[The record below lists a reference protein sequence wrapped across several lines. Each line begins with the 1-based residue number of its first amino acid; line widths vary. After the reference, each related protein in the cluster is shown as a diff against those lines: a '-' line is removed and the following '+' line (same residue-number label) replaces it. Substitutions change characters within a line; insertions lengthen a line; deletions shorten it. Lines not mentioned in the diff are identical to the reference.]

1 LLQKQY
7 HGIKQ
12 AVKLRY
18 VTQSL
23 RFTRERSLCI
33 FSFLTALILLL
44 DTAAQRACAQAAA
57 APSQPGFSE
66 VLSKMAPMFLI
77 VFVVFHFFIIK
88 PQKQKEAQHAELIK
102 NLKVGEAVSTS
113 SGMIGRV
120 AAIAADVI
128 TLEIASNVKVK
139 FTPTSIVKIEETK

>member
-1 LLQKQY
+1 MWLLDIAA
-7 HGIKQ
+7 HRAFAQ
-12 AVKLRY
+12 AVG
-18 VTQSL
+18 
-23 RFTRERSLCI
+23 
-33 FSFLTALILLL
+33 
-44 DTAAQRACAQAAA
+44 
-57 APSQPGFSE
+57 APAQPGFSE
-66 VLSKMAPMFLI
+66 VLGKMAPMFLI

-139 FTPTSIVKIEETK
+139 FTPTSIVKKEETK